1 MAESISSLGQIF
13 PWKKKLSA
21 INSASNEFLQ
31 GVAAQLLLPGSMSL
45 GEVIKVTDIG
55 MFSSIFSGK
64 GC

>member
-1 MAESISSLGQIF
+1 M
-13 PWKKKLSA
+13 KKKLNA